1 MSYITNINNN
11 TTAKRD
17 ELKKRFDKFTTFK
30 WGGLDMWREF
40 GAFLVNEKKGSLQF
54 LNGPQF
60 SNSYTNSQFGTAA
73 TLNGVK
79 INTRKFTIQ
88 VALYWFSIQEYRRF
102 INLFN
107 PYAVNDIVFDHSPDW
122 RYFVKPT
129 SVPDSVKQVVGYEY
143 NKVTGQQEERYYTE
157 VKLTFEVQGEIGVL
171 ANESYRLTGGEEVN
185 TTSGKQRVFKI
196 NNTKIESDFA
206 TPMKWNI
213 AISPLDNS
221 DNNDITLSL
230 GARWQSSSISKN
242 SIDKNL
248 FTISLNNINTV
259 IGCPGESG
267 RFLNITYLSES
278 GTLLWNIGDTTTR
291 LLSLTSNS
299 NGERILKTLLTES
312 FMLPGRID
320 YNDFNLSD
328 IEFVLRYS
336 GCTVN
341 SVPII
346 ESYAR
351 TNVI

>member
-11 TTAKRD
+11 TATKRT

-30 WGGLDMWREF
+30 WGGHDMWDEF

-60 SNSYTNSQFGTAA
+60 SNNYTNSQFGTTA

-88 VALYWFSIQEYRRF
+88 VALYWFSIQEYRKF

-107 PYAVNDIVFDHSPDW
+107 PYVVNDIVFDHSPDW

-143 NKVTGQQEERYYTE
+143 NSATGQQEERYYTE

-171 ANESYRLTGGEEVN
+171 ANESYTLIGGTE
-185 TTSGKQRVFKI
+185 TTTTEGKQRVFKI
-196 NNTKIESDFA
+196 NPQKIESDFA

-213 AISPLDNS
+213 PIRPLESGSEDT
-221 DNNDITLSL
+221 ITLSL
-230 GARWQSSSISKN
+230 GARWHSSSSTN
-242 SIDKNL
+242 NTIDKNL
-248 FTISLNNINTV
+248 FTISLNNINTI
-259 IGCPGESG
+259 IGQPGEIG
-267 RFLNITYLSES
+267 RVLNITYLSES
-278 GTLLWNIGDTTTR
+278 GTLLWRVGDTTTR

-312 FMLPGRID
+312 FLLPGRID
-320 YNDFNLSD
+320 YNNFDLSD
-328 IEFVLRYS
+328 IEFVIRYS
-336 GCTVN
+336 GCVMKELPT
-341 SVPII
+341 I